1 MLVLKSIE
9 MVNICQFD
17 HQLIPFD
24 TGLSAVCGRNGSGKS
39 TLLRALAYGLTG
51 MVDGSWGTQKDLQK
65 DGAGIPGYV
74 EVTLDDM
81 ANGSQIT
88 IRRYAIGGAKCPD
101 KIVHVS
107 EDGTY
112 NNEVLRRSNVDAYL
126 ANLYGIPCRLLF
138 QLFWLRQSNID
149 MLLTST
155 SADVNSFLQEVFDM
169 RNLEVVRDKIK
180 KALDTVATGFGGTQ
194 QEISELDAELST
206 MPSEE
211 YIAEGLK
218 EAEEQLADSD
228 KERADFLA
236 KYGDL
241 TDMDKVAKKV
251 ASMRSDVHQQQKMLS
266 DADHVLSSFQEPPDL
281 PETHSTR
288 QEMADGISR
297 ADEKIRK
304 AHLEQVRLEN
314 LIKNS
319 KLNKERTEEALEAAK
334 EKLRCP
340 DKCELCGGEIHDQ
353 QAYMRSQCLMLT
365 GCESLD
371 EYQTKQEGTILAQE
385 EAIDRNEKEL
395 HELSEN
401 VALLDKSKHLLES
414 ELQRLD
420 DYILYKDK
428 LAVKKAS
435 EAALAQIQPELAKM
449 DKLLEHS
456 DEIRA
461 LRSKLNG
468 KNKELHAV
476 VDKLKAEAARL
487 QERRRNLTENIEK
500 LQKRLE
506 KEKVNREARGVLTE
520 LRDGLSANR
529 VQARYL
535 MSKIKEINRQLEH
548 FMQFT
553 GMPFSLYLKDDTHTF
568 AFSNP
573 DGFEHPTAHLSGAQK
588 NMSAVALQMALFNV
602 IHPNINL
609 FLIDEPSE
617 ALDDGNKVVMAEM
630 FRRMNNMLSAM
641 NGTMLIVSRD
651 EKMVE
656 SCETVITVGAS

>member
-1 MLVLKSIE
+1 MLVLKTIE

-74 EVTLDDM
+74 EVTLDNM
-81 ANGSQIT
+81 ADNSQIT

-101 KIVHVS
+101 RITHSAPGK
-107 EDGTY
+107 DT
-112 NNEVLRRSNVDAYL
+112 NEVLRRSNVDAYL
-126 ANLYGIPCRLLF
+126 SNLYGIPCRLLF

-194 QEISELDAELST
+194 QEIAELDAELST

-228 KERADFLA
+228 KERAYFLA

-281 PETHSTR
+281 PGTHSTR
-288 QEMADGISR
+288 QEMVDGISH

-334 EKLRCP
+334 EKLKCP

-371 EYQTKQEGTILAQE
+371 EYQTKQEGTILAHE

-435 EAALAQIQPELAKM
+435 EAALAQMQPELEKLE
-449 DKLLEHS
+449 KLLEKS
-456 DEIRA
+456 DEIRC
-461 LRSKLNG
+461 LRNKLQWT
-468 KNKELHAV
+468 NKDLHRT

-535 MSKIKEINRQLEH
+535 LSKIKEINRQLEH

-553 GMPFSLYLKDDTHTF
+553 GMSFSLYLKDDTHTF